1 MRFAALV
8 AAASAFTPVYGL
20 YAYPIGVRPSFQDG
34 HWIDTWTA
42 MPQLT
47 EYTNLPNPPFNETN
61 LDFFNSTIRQTLK
74 VSLPAPQI
82 RIRLSNE
89 LSPVYLNIT
98 SMTIAVP
105 GGYHS
110 AGQSLIE
117 TSTLQTI
124 TFSGNESVNIPNGA
138 QVVSDP
144 LDFPE
149 TTNDVISINM
159 YLANGQQTTQIT
171 SHPGSRINIFYT
183 SGNQVSAPNI
193 TGPNAQTVAHWY
205 FLSAVEAWAPKSQS
219 SFMIVG
225 DSITD
230 GRGST
235 PNANNRWPDLLF
247 NRMQASSSPIVSSI
261 SYGNV
266 AAGGNRLLDDGN
278 GPNAL
283 ARFTRDVAAHSSV
296 QYAMIFEG
304 VNDIGTTSNDT
315 TSQAIIGEQIIF
327 VFQQM
332 ITRAHA
338 MGIPMF
344 GATITPFSAP
354 NSTIQAYSDPIR
366 ERTRQSVNAWIR
378 GKGHFDG
385 VVDFDAVVRDPQIES
400 QLAPQY
406 NSGDFLHPNPAGYE
420 AMAQAFSLGVFEEF
434 AEGVSF
440 W

>member
-1 MRFAALV
+1 MRFATLV
-8 AAASAFTPVYGL
+8 VAASAFILVYSQ
-20 YAYPIGVRPSFQDG
+20 YAYPNGVHPSFQDG

-47 EYTNLPNPPFNETN
+47 EYTNLPNPPFNETG

-105 GGYHS
+105 GGNHS
-110 AGQSLIE
+110 AGQSFIE
-117 TSTLQTI
+117 TTTLQTI

-144 LDFPE
+144 LNFFV
-149 TTNDVISINM
+149 TTNDIISISM

-183 SGNQVSAPNI
+183 SGNQISATNI

-205 FLSAVEAWAPKSQS
+205 FLSAVEAWVPKSQS

-235 PNANNRWPDLLF
+235 TDANNRWPDLLF
-247 NRMQASSSPIVSSI
+247 DRMQAAPSPVIRSI

-283 ARFTRDVAAHSSV
+283 ARFTRDVVAHSGV
-296 QYAMIFEG
+296 KYAMIFEG

-354 NSTIQAYSDPIR
+354 NSTIQVYSDPIR

-378 GKGHFDG
+378 AEAHFDG
-385 VVDFDAVVRDPQIES
+385 VVDFDAVVRDPEVEG
-400 QLAPQY
+400 QLAPEY
-406 NSGDFLHPNPAGYE
+406 NSGDYLHPNVLGYE
-420 AMAQAFSLGVFEEF
+420 AMAAAFPLGLFEEF
-434 AEGVSF
+434 AGGVSF